1 MRLKKSVLI
10 LFVFFAAV
18 NLQAQVNF
26 KPGLRGGLSLSTISE
41 MHADYRPD
49 FYFGGFGEINL
60 TKKYAL
66 QPEITYVKQGSNNV
80 ERNYFDPVTQTNQ
93 IAYQDLRL
101 DYLSLAMINKFTFGQ
116 GFQVLFGPSL
126 DVRLSDNLVRRKNY
140 NDFAFNLG
148 LGYRMSSGLAFD
160 VRFKKGFL
168 DILDS
173 DYYTNDS
180 NNHYLFGDYNTNINF
195 QIGISYSF
203 KTK

>member
-1 MRLKKSVLI
+1 MYSRKIALI
-10 LFVFFAAV
+10 LFTCFAIT

-49 FYFGGFGEINL
+49 FYFGGFGEINI

-66 QPEITYVKQGSNNV
+66 QPEINYVKQGSNNV
-80 ERNYFDPVTQTNQ
+80 ARNFTDPETNTQKVE
-93 IAYQDLRL
+93 YLDLKL
-101 DYLSLAMINKFTFGQ
+101 DYLTFSMINKFTFE

-126 DVRLSDNLVRRKNY
+126 DVRLNDNLVRRKNY
-140 NDFAFNLG
+140 NDLAFNIG
-148 LGYRMSSGLAFD
+148 LGYRMPSGLAFEA
-160 VRFKKGFL
+160 RFKKGFL

-180 NNHYLFGDYNTNINF
+180 NNDYLFGDYNTNINF

-203 KTK
+203 NVK